1 MALASPRTR
10 FRIVNMSK
18 ILKLVRATLEN
29 LWADITILK
38 TNLAHTA
45 ADAVFAIGCDKD
57 QIIKSCILKG
67 NVSGEAILFITT
79 DGNRVDPVKAAQ
91 LGSETLG
98 KANAALTR
106 EQRGFAIGDGS
117 PIGYLHP
124 IQAFPDPRRKKFEQ
138 I

>member
-10 FRIVNMSK
+10 FQIVNMSK

-98 KANAALTR
+98 
-106 EQRGFAIGDGS
+106 
-117 PIGYLHP
+117 
-124 IQAFPDPRRKKFEQ
+124 
-138 I
+138 